1 MLNDLE
7 IINMAKRSLLISKNF
22 DEKCLTP
29 NGYDLRINDIIPGN
43 DIKKGTVFFVS
54 SYEEIKLPDNIIGL
68 LFIRSSFARKGI
80 FGSFGVVDAGYMG
93 NLTLSFY
100 NALNDVKI
108 ERYERIV
115 QIVFERIEKPEK
127 TYSERSGNY
136 YGKSGI
142 NL

>member
-100 NALNDVKI
+100 NALKDVKI